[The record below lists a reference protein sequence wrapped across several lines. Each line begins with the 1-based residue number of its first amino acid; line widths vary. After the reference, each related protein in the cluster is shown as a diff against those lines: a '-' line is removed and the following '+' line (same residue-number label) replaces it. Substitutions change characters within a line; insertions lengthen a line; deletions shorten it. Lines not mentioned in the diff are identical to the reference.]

1 MFDKSLNMKKVIILI
16 CFAVGL
22 LLSCEKN
29 DCNCYKKL
37 GYRQINAIW
46 KSNDSLVS
54 TKKFYYQE
62 TPFFKDED
70 LQDSVDVFMLMH
82 LSDSIVF
89 RQFDSIYVNDKTSRI
104 DKDETSYY
112 QNQGYFCVCND

>member
-29 DCNCYKKL
+29 DCNCYKTL
-37 GYRQINAIW
+37 GYKQINATW

-54 TKKFYYQE
+54 AKKFYYQE

-70 LQDSVDVFMLMH
+70 LKDSVDAFMLMH

-89 RQFDSIYVNDKTSRI
+89 RQFDSIYVNDKTGRI